1 MRRAMPPAR
10 GATQIFCA
18 YAKPICVALT
28 VGVRSKRVPFEV
40 CALVSMKKLELA
52 RLAKRKTTVANTIK
66 KTGKRRTNFAC
77 WLRCGMNCP
86 PENTARFAE
95 HLFSMK
101 RGREQRLQYLIKP
114 LMNTDF
120 HRSEKSGLHLCQSVS
135 ICGCI
140 LIVQLHHRGE

>member
-10 GATQIFCA
+10 GTTQIFCA

-40 CALVSMKKLELA
+40 CALAVMKKLELA
-52 RLAKRKTTVANTIK
+52 RFARRKVTVANAIK

-101 RGREQRLQYLIKP
+101 EEREQRWRWSQYHP
-114 LMNTDF
+114 RQRMDQ
-120 HRSEKSGLHLCQSVS
+120 RVS
-135 ICGCI
+135 SCVES
-140 LIVQLHHRGE
+140 LTQPV